1 MKQIQINLKKLNS
14 ADLKLIVDYLNK
26 GKVIA
31 YPTDTI
37 YGLGCL
43 ANNRGAIKKIRR
55 IKQQKNDQPFLILV
69 DSLAMVKKYCVVGR
83 WQSEFLKSVWPG
95 PVTLVLRSRG
105 ILPKELS
112 GGQDSLAVRLPKSD
126 FIAKIIKKVKTPL
139 VSTSL
144 NKTGD
149 KNLVAIC
156 GLEEYFG
163 NISPDLAINAGKL
176 QQKASK
182 LVDLRDIESIKIL
195 RK

>member
-1 MKQIQINLKKLNS
+1 
-14 ADLKLIVDYLNK
+14 
-26 GKVIA
+26 
-31 YPTDTI
+31 
-37 YGLGCL
+37 
-43 ANNRGAIKKIRR
+43 
-55 IKQQKNDQPFLILV
+55 
-69 DSLAMVKKYCVVGR
+69 
-83 WQSEFLKSVWPG
+83 
-95 PVTLVLRSRG
+95 LVLRSRG
-105 ILPKELS
+105 ILPNELS

-156 GLEEYFG
+156 GFEEYFG